1 MEQYPLMEH
10 MLIFS
15 KIIGN
20 LWNKQIRSD
29 AGLYEGIMVQWSV
42 HYLLVGFFFFL
53 KKFKLVMLV
62 TDFTGDSWSYEVI
75 SVKWT
80 AMQIGLNIT
89 TALRMISMFV

>member
-1 MEQYPLMEH
+1 MEQYPLMEYV
-10 MLIFS
+10 LIFS

-20 LWNKQIRSD
+20 LWNKQIWSD
-29 AGLYEGIMVQWSV
+29 AGLYEGMMVRWSV
-42 HYLLVGFFFFL
+42 HYLLVCFK
-53 KKFKLVMLV
+53 KKFKLVVLV
-62 TDFTGDSWSYEVI
+62 TDFTGDSWSHEVI

>member
-29 AGLYEGIMVQWSV
+29 AGLYEGIMVQRSV
-42 HYLLVGFFFFL
+42 HYLLVGFFFF
-53 KKFKLVMLV
+53 F
-62 TDFTGDSWSYEVI
+62 
-75 SVKWT
+75 
-80 AMQIGLNIT
+80 
-89 TALRMISMFV
+89 